1 MGQPT
6 RIFDFIWT
14 RLTSGPCMNG
24 RRIGSCG
31 PGCLFRLGP
40 GSRADTSLTNSI
52 QRRTGFRGGG
62 STRKYSVNNVT
73 IPGPDLAT
81 ANYLETLYTVKVH

>member
-1 MGQPT
+1 M
-6 RIFDFIWT
+6 
-14 RLTSGPCMNG
+14 RLRLPFPARSRLPGGHLSYQLNTTKNG
-24 RRIGSCG
+24 V
-31 PGCLFRLGP
+31 PG
-40 GSRADTSLTNSI
+40 
-52 QRRTGFRGGG
+52 GGG